1 MLSGFTVKMLR
12 IKNKH
17 FFLWVLSMTVIGLFA
32 SCTVA
37 DEVDYSLY
45 FGQDKAI
52 VADRLQEKGI
62 AISESETLAGV
73 QNVSAEKT
81 VYGHKFQVQLC
92 FDVNSGLLY
101 GYREVWQGVPNEE
114 TFSMIGTLYDEMLSS
129 FGEPSGLEN
138 EAGRIGPN
146 LAELPLI
153 FTDPTEPKSFM
164 EYWRDEDAYYS
175 NVMYCVA
182 SLPNGEV
189 TVFFDYRD

>member
-1 MLSGFTVKMLR
+1 
-12 IKNKH
+12 
-17 FFLWVLSMTVIGLFA
+17 
-32 SCTVA
+32 
-37 DEVDYSLY
+37 
-45 FGQDKAI
+45 
-52 VADRLQEKGI
+52 
-62 AISESETLAGV
+62 
-73 QNVSAEKT
+73 
-81 VYGHKFQVQLC
+81 
-92 FDVNSGLLY
+92 
-101 GYREVWQGVPNEE
+101 
-114 TFSMIGTLYDEMLSS
+114 MIGTLYDEMLSS